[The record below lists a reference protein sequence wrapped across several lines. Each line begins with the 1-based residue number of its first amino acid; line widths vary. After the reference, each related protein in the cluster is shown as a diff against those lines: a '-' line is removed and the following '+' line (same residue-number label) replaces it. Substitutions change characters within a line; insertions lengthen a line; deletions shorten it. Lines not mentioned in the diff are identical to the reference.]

1 MHKTEDLRVIKTK
14 NALHNAF
21 FAMLSEMDIED
32 ITINSLCDRA
42 GIRRATFYKHFND
55 KIDFMTYIIKN
66 VRFSFDAKFNDTN
79 ESNCISVD
87 YYVKYMQAV
96 VNFLIEHEQAIAKI
110 LGSSMR
116 SVFIETFIYQNH
128 QDTHAR
134 LERSVSDGLAISASS
149 KAVAGMIVGGVF
161 VNVIHWFENR
171 DTVSSEDMIKEVSH
185 LITALFK

>member
-79 ESNCISVD
+79 ESSCISVD

-134 LERSVSDGLAISASS
+134 LERSVADGLAISASS
-149 KAVAGMIVGGVF
+149 KSVAGMIVGGVF